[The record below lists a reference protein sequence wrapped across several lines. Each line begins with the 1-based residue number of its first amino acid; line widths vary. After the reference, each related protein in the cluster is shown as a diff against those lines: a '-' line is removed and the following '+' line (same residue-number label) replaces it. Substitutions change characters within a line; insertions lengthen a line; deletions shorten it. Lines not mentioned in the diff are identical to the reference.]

1 MFDIVVRAYP
11 ESNPWQNSDNPL
23 MTAPAVVNQLNCE
36 QLAFYNE
43 NGYLAVDRVAS
54 DHEVAEIR
62 ALYDRMF
69 SSRTGRNAGDHFDLA
84 GADEDGKEPLLAQIL
99 QPSKYFPELKQ
110 TALYRNVGTLIRD
123 LLGTEAELTG
133 DHAINKPPR
142 HGAETPWHQDEAY
155 WDPDKDHCSISV
167 WIPLQPATIRNGCM
181 HFIPCS
187 HRLGVLEHRP
197 IGNDPRVHGL
207 EVVPGIFDFS
217 GAMACEL
224 PAGARHLPWW
234 PDVALHTGQLYRRL
248 SSRTYRHRRSASSQA
263 VYAKALSLA
272 GTPEYGSSEKSNHGI
287 LNEREETALVSVRK
301 FPIRVRTLSEPDES
315 VCLNGGAYRRAC
327 ASGADKQDGDPGIN
341 QGGVDF
347 RFPF

>member
-1 MFDIVVRAYP
+1 MFDIVLRTYP
-11 ESNPWQNSDNPL
+11 ESNPWQNSDNPI

-43 NGYLAVDRVAS
+43 NGYLAVDRVAT
-54 DHEVAEIR
+54 DYEVAEIR

-84 GADEDGKEPLLAQIL
+84 GTDEEGKEPLLAQIL

-110 TALYRNVGTLIRD
+110 TALYRNVGKLIRD
-123 LLGTEAELTG
+123 LLGPEAELTG
-133 DHAINKPPR
+133 DHAINKSPR

-181 HFIPCS
+181 HFISCS

-224 PAGARHLPWW
+224 PAGGATFHGGRM
-234 PDVALHTGQLYRRL
+234 LHF
-248 SSRTYRHRRSASSQA
+248 
-263 VYAKALSLA
+263 
-272 GTPEYGSSEKSNHGI
+272 TPTNC
-287 LNEREETALVSVRK
+287 TA
-301 FPIRVRTLSEPDES
+301 D
-315 VCLNGGAYRRAC
+315 YRRAL
-327 ASGADKQDGDPGIN
+327 IVI
-341 QGGVDF
+341 GGLPPVKRSTPR
-347 RFPF
+347 RFPWLERQNTARARRATTAS